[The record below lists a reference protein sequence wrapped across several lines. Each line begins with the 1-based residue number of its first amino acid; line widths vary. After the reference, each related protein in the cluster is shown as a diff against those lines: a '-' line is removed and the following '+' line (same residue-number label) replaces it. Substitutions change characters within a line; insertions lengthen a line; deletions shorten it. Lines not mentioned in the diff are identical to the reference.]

1 VKNGRE
7 CLHEAIDSIGVYAS
21 FRDCQTG
28 SKKAKIRATLI
39 VMLHPFSSPEKAP
52 NSSSVSLETGASL
65 RGGIVLERL
74 LDGNNF

>member
-1 VKNGRE
+1 MKNGRE

-28 SKKAKIRATLI
+28 SKEAKIRVTLI
-39 VMLHPFSSPEKAP
+39 VMLHPFFFPRKSAKPKLGISS
-52 NSSSVSLETGASL
+52 TGASL